1 VGVHGLPIVR
11 NGRSAVS
18 VALRGGVLLA
28 ALLWAWPAA
37 AQSLRVAT
45 RETAP
50 AAESQ
55 ARLEDLSRA
64 FRAVTQAARPS
75 VVHLRVRGGELDDT
89 ELEESLREL
98 REALPQVPEG
108 QLRQWLRRAP
118 AGSGSG
124 VIFDAD
130 GHIVTNDHV
139 VAQRAE
145 IEVVLAD
152 ERTFTARLV
161 GRDPKTDLAVLR
173 IDATDLQPLP
183 FGDSDAVDVGDWVLA
198 VGAPFGL
205 ANTVTHGIISAR
217 GRTQVPGVSIDYQD
231 FLQTDAAINPG
242 NSGGPL
248 LNLRGEV
255 IGINTAIATRG
266 EGVNA
271 GVAFT
276 IPSNMVRR
284 IVGQLISSGGVARG
298 WLGVSMSELTRDDA
312 EIFGIRPAGGVII
325 EGVLADTPAA
335 RSGMQV
341 EDVLVRIDDR
351 PIRDVNHVRNLI
363 AEMSPGTKIRL
374 ALVRGGEARDL
385 EITLEEQPENTRR
398 VGGVMRARAISA
410 LGVQV
415 LTLRPAIGQVLG
427 FAADARGVVVDR
439 VDTGAAGSAAGLTS
453 GDLIVAVNGTA
464 VRNAAEFE
472 RLLVDAQKKDTIELE
487 LLDTAGQRSRLT
499 TKWGR

>member
-1 VGVHGLPIVR
+1 MGVYGVPIVR
-11 NGRSAVS
+11 NGRSAAIAAVR
-18 VALRGGVLLA
+18 AGVLLA
-28 ALLWAWPAA
+28 ALAWAWPAG
-37 AQSLRVAT
+37 AQSLRVSG
-45 RETAP
+45 RETPDEAD
-50 AAESQ
+50 SR
-55 ARLEDLSRA
+55 ARLEDLSRT

-75 VVHLRVRGGELDDT
+75 VVHLRIRGGELSDSDM
-89 ELEESLREL
+89 EDSLREL

-124 VIFDAD
+124 VVFDSD

-152 ERTFTARLV
+152 QRTFTARLV

-183 FGDSDAVDVGDWVLA
+183 FGDSDAMDVGDWVLA

-205 ANTVTHGIISAR
+205 ANTVTHGIISAK

-276 IPSNMVRR
+276 IPSNMVQR
-284 IVGQLISSGGVARG
+284 IAGQLINSGGVARG

-312 EIFGIRPAGGVII
+312 EIFGVASAGGVII

-335 RSGMQV
+335 RGGMQV
-341 EDVLVRIDDR
+341 EDVLVRVDDR
-351 PIRDVNHVRNLI
+351 PIRDVNQVRNLI
-363 AEMSPGTKIRL
+363 AGLSPGTTIRL
-374 ALVRGGEARDL
+374 ALVRGGEARDI

-398 VGGVMRARAISA
+398 VGGVTRARAISA

-415 LTLRPAIGQVLG
+415 LTLRPAIGEVLG
-427 FAADARGVVVDR
+427 FGSDARGVVVDR

-472 RLLVDAQKKDTIELE
+472 RALTAAQKQEMLELE
-487 LLDTAGQRSRLT
+487 LLDTAGQRSKLT